1 MSELEA
7 PMIAKAAD
15 AKDADTNVESAVA
28 VSTDLE
34 ITDEKLFKMNKIG
47 MWLHF
52 AQGSLMFLTFLAVS
66 RVREFSRGITYQYVS
81 FDSVT
86 RNFYQVNAT
95 AFNFHIGIMPA
106 LFLYLSAAA
115 HAYIL
120 YYNRNGYI
128 AGLAKNINRMRWWE
142 YSISSSIMIAMI
154 AILFGVWDLGQLVAM
169 VGCNFAMN
177 LFGLWMEEVNDLSDL
192 TTPVNWTPFWLG
204 CVTGAI
210 PWFQVMLAFLGAADY
225 ENIPG
230 FVYGLLIG
238 YFIFFNTFPVNM
250 YLQYARYG
258 AWKDYRVG
266 EVVYIWLSL
275 LSKSLL
281 AWLVFGGTMQPNG
294 DDE

>member
-1 MSELEA
+1 M
-7 PMIAKAAD
+7 
-15 AKDADTNVESAVA
+15 
-28 VSTDLE
+28 E

-128 AGLAKNINRMRWWE
+128 AGLAKNINRYVCVCM
-142 YSISSSIMIAMI
+142 YVCVSTFTLMHSLITY
-154 AILFGVWDLGQLVAM
+154 LF
-169 VGCNFAMN
+169 
-177 LFGLWMEEVNDLSDL
+177 S
-192 TTPVNWTPFWLG
+192 
-204 CVTGAI
+204 
-210 PWFQVMLAFLGAADY
+210 
-225 ENIPG
+225 
-230 FVYGLLIG
+230 
-238 YFIFFNTFPVNM
+238 
-250 YLQYARYG
+250 
-258 AWKDYRVG
+258 
-266 EVVYIWLSL
+266 LSL
-275 LSKSLL
+275 SLS
-281 AWLVFGGTMQPNG
+281 T
-294 DDE
+294 E